1 MNNEGANQAMNTR
14 TAALSSPSPFPDLM
28 TEQELIAYLRIPEVS
43 TAQDYHNVVNNL
55 VKMHDLPRIKLC
67 KKRLYPRKAVLQWID
82 KQTIR

>member
-1 MNNEGANQAMNTR
+1 MNKEAANQAMNTR
-14 TAALSSPSPFPDLM
+14 TAPLSSPSPFPDLM
-28 TEQELIAYLRIPEVS
+28 TEQELITYLRIPEVS

-67 KKRLYPRKAVLQWID
+67 HKRLYPRKAVLQWID